1 MEISYAGFSNAGY
14 HVPGSRK
21 WEKHVSLFTDRVLY
35 RPGQV
40 VHVSGVAYEQSG
52 DSVRVFSR
60 VHNDVVLRDANRQEV
75 GKISLATDEFG
86 AFHGDFVLPEV
97 LLPGEFEISVQDGE
111 SRYIRVDEYKRP
123 TFDVVFHPCQDT
135 YNMGDTLMVSGE
147 ANTFAGVPVGLC

>member
-1 MEISYAGFSNAGY
+1 MCPVHESGKSTFLI
-14 HVPGSRK
+14 
-21 WEKHVSLFTDRVLY
+21 FTDRALY

-97 LLPGEFEISVQDGE
+97 LLPGRIRNIGARWRKAAISV
-111 SRYIRVDEYKRP
+111 
-123 TFDVVFHPCQDT
+123 
-135 YNMGDTLMVSGE
+135 
-147 ANTFAGVPVGLC
+147 